1 LKRHPFWLFL
11 TKRYSEKRVKTPK
24 LKLIK
29 TMDTKLMGG
38 FTEVAKQAMMQTQ
51 ETLAPTK
58 SKKNSLYIG
67 IPKETSFQEN
77 RIALTPLSVAL
88 LVNNGHE
95 VVIESGAGMGSNFA
109 DIKYSEQGAKIVYD
123 VKEVYQADIILKI
136 APPTM
141 DEVEMMKHN
150 QILFSTLQMSTMK
163 PEYVQAL
170 ISKKITALAFEYLRD
185 EFNILTVVRAMSEIV
200 GSTSVLI
207 AAEYVSNVFG
217 GKGLMLGGVT
227 GVPPTEIVILGA
239 GTVGEYAARTAIALG
254 AEVKVFD
261 SSLFRL
267 RRLQDNIGCKVFT
280 SVMQPIVL
288 EKALVTCDV
297 VIGAVRANHGRSPC
311 MVTEETVSKMKPDS
325 VIIDV
330 SIDQGGCFETSEVT
344 NHKNPVFRKHDIIH
358 YCVPNIA
365 SRVSRT
371 ATYALTNIFTPILI
385 DIGEMG
391 GIMNLIWEKAGIRN
405 AVYLYQGAM
414 TNKDLAQRFN
424 LPHKDLNLLVVS
436 NC

>member
-1 LKRHPFWLFL
+1 
-11 TKRYSEKRVKTPK
+11 
-24 LKLIK
+24 
-29 TMDTKLMGG
+29 MDTKLMGG

>member
-1 LKRHPFWLFL
+1 MAKVMM
-11 TKRYSEKRVKTPK
+11 S
-24 LKLIK
+24 
-29 TMDTKLMGG
+29 G
-38 FTEVAKQAMMQTQ
+38 FTEIAKQAMLQPQ
-51 ETLAPTK
+51 EALEEVK

-77 RIALTPLSVAL
+77 RIALSPLSVGL
-88 LVNNGHE
+88 LINNGHQ
-95 VVIESGAGMGSNFA
+95 VVIESDAGLAANFSNHH
-109 DIKYSEQGAKIVYD
+109 YSEQGAKIVHD
-123 VKEVYQADIILKI
+123 TKEVYQADIIIKI

-141 DEVEMMKHN
+141 DDIEMMKSG
-150 QILFSTLQMSTMK
+150 QIIFSALQMATMK
-163 PEYVQAL
+163 KEFIIAL
-170 ISKKITALAFEYLRD
+170 MAKKITALAFEYLRD
-185 EFNILTVVRAMSEIV
+185 DGNVLSVVRAMSEIV
-200 GSTSVLI
+200 GATSVLI
-207 AAEYVSNVFG
+207 AAEYLSNVFG

-239 GTVGEYAARTAIALG
+239 GTVGEYAARTAIGLG

-261 SSLFRL
+261 SSLYRL
-267 RRLQDNIGCKVFT
+267 RRLQNNIGSRVFT

-288 EKALVTCDV
+288 EKAITTCDV
-297 VIGAVRANHGRSPC
+297 AIGAIRADNGRSPC
-311 MVTEETVSKMKPDS
+311 VVSEETVSKMKPNS

-344 NHKNPVFRKHDIIH
+344 NHKNPIFRKHEVIH

-391 GIMNLIWEKAGIRN
+391 GIMKLIWEKPGVRN
-405 AVYLYQGAM
+405 AVYIYQGAM
-414 TNKDLAQRFN
+414 TNKDLAQRFD
-424 LPHKDLNLLVVS
+424 LPLKDLNLLVVS
-436 NC
+436 NH